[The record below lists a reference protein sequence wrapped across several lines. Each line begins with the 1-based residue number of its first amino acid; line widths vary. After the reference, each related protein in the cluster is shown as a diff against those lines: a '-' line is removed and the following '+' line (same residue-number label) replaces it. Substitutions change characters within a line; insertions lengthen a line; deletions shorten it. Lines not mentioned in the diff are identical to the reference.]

1 MFKDPQSVPLE
12 VSNSRRTVQVKDKS
26 VYLELDFVV
35 GVPRLDMDHDL
46 DSAAR
51 AAAGGLERLG
61 RFRDV
66 VVVRD

>member
-35 GVPRLDMDHDL
+35 GVSRLDMNHDL